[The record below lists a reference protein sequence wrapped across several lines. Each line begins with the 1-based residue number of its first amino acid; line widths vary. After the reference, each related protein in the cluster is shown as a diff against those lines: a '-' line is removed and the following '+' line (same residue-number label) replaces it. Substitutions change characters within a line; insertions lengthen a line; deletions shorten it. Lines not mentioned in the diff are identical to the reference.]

1 VEDFDEHLQKMESF
15 HKRYMQSNIV
25 CRKWVEQV
33 RKRNVNM
40 IAPQH
45 GKIFK
50 GENVNKF
57 LNWLYSLQCGLD
69 ILDDIYP
76 KA

>member
-1 VEDFDEHLQKMESF
+1 MESF

-25 CRKWVEQV
+25 CRRWVEQV

-57 LNWLYSLQCGLD
+57 LNWLYQLRCGLD